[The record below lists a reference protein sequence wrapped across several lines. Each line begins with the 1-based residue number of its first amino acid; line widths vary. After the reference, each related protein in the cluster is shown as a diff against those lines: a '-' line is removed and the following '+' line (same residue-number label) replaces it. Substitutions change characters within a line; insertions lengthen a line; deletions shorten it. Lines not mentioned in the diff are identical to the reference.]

1 MKRIISSAVLM
12 ALVSLNS
19 VAQRPVQRESFPEGS
34 YSPVTNINRN
44 GYPRV
49 LSDNSVSFRVNAPQ
63 AQRVQID
70 LGGRKYDMQKS
81 DAGQWT
87 VTTAP
92 QVPGFHYYSLVVD
105 GVAASDPASYT
116 FYGTSR
122 VSSAIEIAEKGMDD
136 FEIQDVPH
144 GQVRKLN
151 YFSKVDNAWRPI
163 CVYTPAGYDQSKDS
177 YPVIYIQHG
186 GGEDHTGWM
195 EQGRVAN
202 IMDNLIAQGKAVPM
216 IVVSANSN
224 LSNGGGGGYSWTG
237 MQPFL
242 KEMTENVI
250 PFIDK
255 NFRTKADRKHRAI
268 CGLSMGGGQSFYVG
282 LRSPEVFANV
292 GVFSTGMFGGIQQA
306 NGFDL
311 EKEVPGMISDTKN
324 FNKNLD
330 HFLITCGE
338 QDQRIEHNKNIV
350 AKMQAAGVN
359 VEFKSFP
366 GDHEWQPWRKSL
378 HAFAQMLFK

>member
-1 MKRIISSAVLM
+1 MKKTVLFAALVATCVISSA
-12 ALVSLNS
+12 
-19 VAQRPVQRESFPEGS
+19 QRPMQREPMPEGS

-44 GYPRV
+44 SYPRV

-63 AQRVQID
+63 ANLVQID
-70 LGGRKYDMQKS
+70 LGGRKYDMTKS
-81 DAGQWT
+81 DNGQWS

-92 QVPGFHYYSLVVD
+92 QVPGFHYYSLVID
-105 GVAASDPASYT
+105 GVSVSDPASYT

-122 VSSAIEIAEKGMDD
+122 VSSAIDIMEKGMDD

-144 GQVRKLN
+144 GKVSKLN
-151 YFSKVDNAWRPI
+151 YFSKVDNAWRPV

-224 LSNGGGGGYSWTG
+224 LAGGGGGYSWTG

-255 NFRTKADRKHRAI
+255 TFRTKADAKHRAI

-282 LRSPEVFANV
+282 LRSPEYFANV

-306 NGFDL
+306 NSFDL
-311 EKEVPGMISDTKN
+311 EKEVPGMITDTKS

-330 HFLITCGE
+330 VFFITCGE

-350 AKMQAAGVN
+350 AKMKAAGVN